1 MPTGAAW
8 DLTDPYKPVARFDKN
23 AIREIP
29 FDWTEWL
36 TDIGSTHASH
46 TIICDTGLECT
57 TSMEASG
64 FVTATIQKDPAET
77 LAVGTKYGVTCR
89 IVAANGEQD
98 DMTLWL
104 KIVER

>member
-8 DLTDPYKPVARFDKN
+8 NVDDPYKPWARFDKD

-36 TDIGSTHASH
+36 TDIGSTYASH
-46 TIICDTGLECT
+46 TIICQTGLECT
-57 TSMEASG
+57 ASVEASG
-64 FVTATIQKDPAET
+64 VITATIKKDPAQT
-77 LAVGTKYGVTCR
+77 LTVGTKYTVTCR

-98 DMTLWL
+98 DQTLRL
-104 KIVER
+104 QIVEK